1 MYTSISRLVVVMFFD
16 KRRQMFFFMALL
28 FILSCCSDVHSFTT
42 PSSSSRPNNIIH
54 HTSNTKT
61 AINPS
66 SKRTTTTAQKA
77 VDTGSSNSFATDVI
91 RRFKIP
97 SHPPLGILSSG
108 LISSLAEV
116 ALKLRLK
123 NQQIVSCIIPEE
135 ATTKLLTGRV
145 GPVTVKGRGWG
156 SQLGLTCRAID
167 ATVGMCQL
175 NIQNIIQNQKLVLE
189 TPAIGKAMVALDS
202 TDFGNFITHPLLKP
216 PSGEEIT
223 FSKNNVRMNSGS
235 VIFYGSTQ
243 QEEYQ
248 FALRKDD
255 NKGEAQIIATS
266 MDTISVNTELSE
278 RMSDFFNNLI
288 FELDGTYLKFQDMQL
303 TSVKKND
310 WLMLQLNI
318 KVHKF
323 PSKGLSF

>member
-1 MYTSISRLVVVMFFD
+1 
-16 KRRQMFFFMALL
+16 
-28 FILSCCSDVHSFTT
+28 
-42 PSSSSRPNNIIH
+42 
-54 HTSNTKT
+54 
-61 AINPS
+61 
-66 SKRTTTTAQKA
+66 
-77 VDTGSSNSFATDVI
+77 
-91 RRFKIP
+91 
-97 SHPPLGILSSG
+97 
-108 LISSLAEV
+108 
-116 ALKLRLK
+116 
-123 NQQIVSCIIPEE
+123 
-135 ATTKLLTGRV
+135 
-145 GPVTVKGRGWG
+145 
-156 SQLGLTCRAID
+156 
-167 ATVGMCQL
+167 
-175 NIQNIIQNQKLVLE
+175 
-189 TPAIGKAMVALDS
+189 
-202 TDFGNFITHPLLKP
+202 
-216 PSGEEIT
+216 
-223 FSKNNVRMNSGS
+223 MNSGS